1 VTKFLVVFDV
11 DSTLIQ
17 DEVIELLAEAA
28 GQGELV
34 KQITDRAMAGEI
46 DFAGSLRER
55 VGTLKGLPESVL
67 TQVYDRIRLTT
78 GVQELIQAIHAA
90 GGKVGAVSGGF
101 SQLLKPL
108 AQRLELDFYL
118 ANDLEI
124 TDGKLTG
131 QVSGSIVDGQ
141 AKKDSLLG
149 WATEI
154 QVAIERTVAVGDGAN
169 DLLMMSVAG
178 LSVAFNAKPIVRQ
191 KAQLVIE
198 KPDLRNLVEVLG
210 L

>member
-1 VTKFLVVFDV
+1 MTKFLVVFDV

>member
-1 VTKFLVVFDV
+1 MTKFLVVFDV

-17 DEVIELLAEAA
+17 DEVIELLADAA

-46 DFAGSLRER
+46 DFAGSLQER
-55 VGTLKGLPESVL
+55 VATLKGLPESVL
-67 TQVYDRIRLTT
+67 TQVYDRIRLTV
-78 GVQELIQAIHAA
+78 GVQELIEAIHAA

-101 SQLLKPL
+101 SQLLQPL
-108 AQRLELDFYL
+108 AQRLSLDFYL

-124 TDGKLTG
+124 ADGKLTG
-131 QVSGSIVDGQ
+131 RVSGKIVDGQ
-141 AKKDSLLG
+141 AKTDSLLS
-149 WATEI
+149 WATAT
-154 QVAIERTVAVGDGAN
+154 QVEVERTVAVGDGAN

-178 LSVAFNAKPIVRQ
+178 LSVAFNAKPVVRQ
-191 KAQLVIE
+191 KAQLVID
-198 KPDLRNLVEVLG
+198 KPDLRNLIEVLG

>member
-17 DEVIELLAEAA
+17 DEVIELLADAA

-46 DFAGSLRER
+46 DFAGSLQER
-55 VGTLKGLPESVL
+55 VATLKGLPESVL
-67 TQVYDRIRLTT
+67 TQVYDRIRLTV
-78 GVQELIQAIHAA
+78 GVQELIEAIHAA

-101 SQLLKPL
+101 SQLLQPL
-108 AQRLELDFYL
+108 AQRLSLDFYL

-124 TDGKLTG
+124 ADGKLTG
-131 QVSGSIVDGQ
+131 RVSGKIVDGQ
-141 AKKDSLLG
+141 AKKDSLLS
-149 WATEI
+149 WATAT
-154 QVAIERTVAVGDGAN
+154 QVEVERTVAVGDGAN

-178 LSVAFNAKPIVRQ
+178 LSVAFNAKPVVRQ
-191 KAQLVIE
+191 KAQLVID
-198 KPDLRNLVEVLG
+198 KPDLRSLIEVLG